1 MQAARAAAGVNMDVT
16 VAKTAGFCFGV
27 KRAVEKV
34 YEQIEKGKT
43 PIYTFG
49 PIIHNEEVV
58 RDLEERGVKVLE
70 TEKELR
76 QLTDGVVVIR
86 SHGVGKDIYDI
97 LEKNGI
103 EIIDATC
110 PFVKKIHR
118 IVSEQNENGRR
129 VIIVGNGKHP
139 EVEGIKGWGNDD
151 TLVIETAEEFE
162 KLQISDGEKL
172 CIVAQTTFNY
182 NKFQDL
188 VEKISKTRYDILVLN
203 TICNAT
209 QERQVEARQI
219 ASQVDVMIVIGG
231 RNSSN
236 TQKLYEICR
245 RECKETYY
253 IQTLKD
259 FKPEKAGSVR
269 SVGITAG
276 ASTPNQIIEEVHTN
290 VRIKF

>member
-1 MQAARAAAGVNMDVT
+1 MDVT

>member
-1 MQAARAAAGVNMDVT
+1 MEVIL
-16 VAKTAGFCFGV
+16 AKSAGFCFGV
-27 KRAVEKV
+27 KRAVDTV
-34 YEQIEKGKT
+34 YEQTGTRGK
-43 PIYTFG
+43 IYTYG

-58 RDLEERGVKVLE
+58 RDLEQKGVKVLGNE
-70 TEKELR
+70 TELNA
-76 QLTDGVVVIR
+76 LTEGTVVIR
-86 SHGVGKDIYDI
+86 SHGVERRINDAIA
-97 LEKNGI
+97 EKGLHCV
-103 EIIDATC
+103 DATC

-118 IVSEQNENGRR
+118 IVEKESAAGRR
-129 VIIVGNGKHP
+129 IIIIGNRNHP
-139 EVEGIKGWGNDD
+139 EVEGICGWSL
-151 TLVIETAEEFE
+151 TEPVVIESMEEAEKFKADPE
-162 KLQISDGEKL
+162 EKL
-172 CIVAQTTFNY
+172 CIVSQTTFNY

-188 VEKISKTRYDILVLN
+188 VEKISKTYYDILVLN

-245 RECKETYY
+245 RECKHTYY
-253 IQTLKD
+253 IQTLED
-259 FKPEKAGSVR
+259 FKPEITGTVR